1 MRNKEL
7 KAKIQ
12 EYENDIKEIE
22 NEYYTTKKISLSKIM
37 AHQSITEEIKELK
50 RYLEIDD
57 ITVIFSEILKEY
69 IIPDNMIIEI
79 TNKPIQASSYCSLY
93 GFDKYIIQYRN
104 ESKLHIL
111 GLSRKEFKYI
121 KDKFETKY
129 I

>member
-12 EYENDIKEIE
+12 DYENNIKEIE
-22 NEYYTTKKISLSKIM
+22 NKYNHTGEISLGNLTAYQDLIE
-37 AHQSITEEIKELK
+37 SIKKLK

-57 ITVIFSEILKEY
+57 ITTIFSEIIKEY
-69 IIPDNMIIEI
+69 ILPDNIIIEI
-79 TNKPIQASSYCSLY
+79 TNKPINHSSYQSMY
-93 GFDKYIIQYRN
+93 GLDNYLIQYRN

-121 KDKFETKY
+121 KDKFEEKY

>member
-7 KAKIQ
+7 KMKIQ

-22 NEYYTTKKISLSKIM
+22 NKYYNTGKVSFGDII
-37 AHQSITEEIKELK
+37 AHQSITEKIKDLK
-50 RYLEIDD
+50 RYLETDD
-57 ITVIFSEILKEY
+57 ITIIFSEIIKEY
-69 IIPDNMIIEI
+69 ISPNNIIIEI
-79 TNKPIQASSYCSLY
+79 TNKPINYSNYMSLY
-93 GFDKYIIQYRN
+93 GFDNYIIQYRN

-121 KDKFETKY
+121 KNRFEEKY